1 MPQNLEARF
10 KETIVPVA
18 DFPKEGVTFRDIT
31 PLLSDPELLHDT
43 IEAFYAHYE
52 GKDVS
57 AIAGPESRGFLFGV
71 LLAQRMNLPFVP
83 IRKPGKLPRD
93 VYRQPYELEY
103 GTDELQ
109 IHRDALSAEDNVV
122 IVDDLLATGGTAWAA
137 AELVAQTGARVE
149 GSAFVIELPNLEG
162 RKRLGAHAV
171 SVYSLVQF

>member
-1 MPQNLEARF
+1 MTQSLEARL
-10 KETIVPVA
+10 KETIVPVE
-18 DFPKEGVTFRDIT
+18 DFPKEGVIFRDIT

-43 IEAFYAHYE
+43 IEAFYEEYE
-52 GKDVS
+52 GKGVS

-71 LLAQRMNLPFVP
+71 LLAQRMQVPFVP
-83 IRKPGKLPRD
+83 IRKPGKLPRE
-93 VYRQPYELEY
+93 VYRQSYELEY

-109 IHRDALSAEDNVV
+109 IHRDALSSDDAVV

-137 AELVAQTGARVE
+137 AELIGQTGARVE
-149 GSAFVIELPNLEG
+149 GSAFVVELPTLQG